1 MKFYQPNRGTAYN
14 KRRENPIP
22 VWFREYR
29 EKWILVQF
37 SKKVR
42 CFQEV
47 SLRCKLQIFWKRHYS
62 SSTNFIEVHTFSL
75 LSFANNIHSSAKL
88 ILFVNVT
95 RTRDSSLLLERKSPN
110 CVQNILSASLR
121 PLSPFFVV
129 TRKPDHLVAR
139 SNHEYPSP
147 NSLVSNSI
155 LNDVQRYI
163 PSKKISLAKQ
173 FVTIFDYKPE
183 RNAHLSS
190 IELISSIPRL
200 PLFLSTDLR
209 AQINPPTT
217 ALFFFFF
224 ETNNSLPI
232 FARIKKKITPP
243 NNYQSL
249 LIESS
254 FKPFPLP

>member
-1 MKFYQPNRGTAYN
+1 MKFYQPNRGTAY

-62 SSTNFIEVHTFSL
+62 SNTNFIELHTFSLLPSIFL

-217 ALFFFFF
+217 ALCRFFFFFF

-232 FARIKKKITPP
+232 FARIKKK
-243 NNYQSL
+243 
-249 LIESS
+249 
-254 FKPFPLP
+254 KK